1 MRGIEVIFAYELI
14 NIYKKREKDL
24 QLKRENWEEREMKR
38 IKKKNCQGKIY
49 TLICI
54 RVIIS

>member
-38 IKKKNCQGKIY
+38 IKKKIVKVRFI
-49 TLICI
+49 L
-54 RVIIS
+54 